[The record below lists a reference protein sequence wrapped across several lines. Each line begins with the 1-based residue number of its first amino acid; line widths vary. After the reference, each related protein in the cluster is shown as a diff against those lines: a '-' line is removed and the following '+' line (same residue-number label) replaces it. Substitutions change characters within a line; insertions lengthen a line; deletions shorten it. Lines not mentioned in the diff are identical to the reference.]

1 MSRAGALGVDRI
13 ALEGSVFGH
22 FGGDPGLM
30 AHFSE
35 LLQSGSRAVRASGRA
50 ALESH
55 LIGFAAERARETGQ
69 VVEMQRL
76 PRRRLRRAG
85 LAPR

>member
-1 MSRAGALGVDRI
+1 
-13 ALEGSVFGH
+13 
-22 FGGDPGLM
+22 M
-30 AHFSE
+30 AHFSD

-55 LIGFAAERARETGQ
+55 LVGFAAEQARKTGQ
-69 VVEMQRL
+69 VVEMARF
-76 PRRRLRRAG
+76 RAEAYAAAG

>member
-1 MSRAGALGVDRI
+1 
-13 ALEGSVFGH
+13 
-22 FGGDPGLM
+22 M
-30 AHFSE
+30 AHFSD

-69 VVEMQRL
+69 VVEMQRF
-76 PRRRLRRAG
+76 RADACAAAG
-85 LAPR
+85 LATR